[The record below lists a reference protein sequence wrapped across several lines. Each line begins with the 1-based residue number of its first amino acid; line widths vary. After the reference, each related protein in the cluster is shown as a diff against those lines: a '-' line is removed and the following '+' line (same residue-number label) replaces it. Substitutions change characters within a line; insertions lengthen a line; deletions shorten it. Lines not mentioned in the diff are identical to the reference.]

1 MSQKVVTCLQIKF
14 MKMFYH
20 LLVLGLCIIILQ
32 SCSKDIV
39 KPTPPAP
46 SANAISVVVA
56 PNQVYQMNLTG
67 SNTVYIT
74 KQASHYQTSET
85 IANAETGSVL
95 YKYIP
100 ELNFSGKDQ
109 VILSKTIFPASSC
122 SNSGCSQSGC
132 PHNDNPGSEN
142 TAATSYTTYTT
153 INITV
158 TN

>member
-1 MSQKVVTCLQIKF
+1 
-14 MKMFYH
+14 MKKLYS
-20 LLVLGLCIIILQ
+20 LLVSGLCIIMLQ
-32 SCSKDIV
+32 SCSKDV
-39 KPTPPAP
+39 AKPNPPAP
-46 SANAISVVVA
+46 VANAISVVVA
-56 PNQVYQMNLTG
+56 PNQVYQLNLAG
-67 SNTVYIT
+67 SNTVSIT

-85 IANAETGSVL
+85 IANAETGSIS

-109 VILSKTIFPASSC
+109 VILSKTITLSGSC

-132 PHNDNPGSEN
+132 QHNDNSGSEN